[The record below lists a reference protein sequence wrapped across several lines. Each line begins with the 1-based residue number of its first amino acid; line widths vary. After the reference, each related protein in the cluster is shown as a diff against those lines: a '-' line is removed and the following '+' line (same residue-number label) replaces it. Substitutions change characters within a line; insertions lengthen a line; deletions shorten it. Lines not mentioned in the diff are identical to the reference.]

1 VPYTP
6 FQQLLSIMPTRS
18 IKLLPDGYDTIANGE
33 LIDFF
38 PADFD
43 IDLNGRALP
52 WEAACLI
59 PFVDETRAIELEKEM
74 LQTHPLSEEDKRRN

>member
-1 VPYTP
+1 
-6 FQQLLSIMPTRS
+6 MPTKS
-18 IKLLPDGYDTIANGE
+18 IGLLPEGYATIAAND
-33 LIDFF
+33 LIEYF

-59 PFVDETRAIELEKEM
+59 PFIDEIRFIEQEM
-74 LQTHPLSEEDKRRN
+74 LMLRDYPLNEDDTRRN